1 MTPLRRQMIE
11 DMIARGF
18 SPATQK
24 SYLRAVT
31 ELARFH
37 GKSPDQLTP
46 REVQRFLVH
55 LLEERG
61 LSWGSSNV
69 HVHGLRFFY
78 RCHPR
83 P

>member
-1 MTPLRRQMIE
+1 M
-11 DMIARGF
+11 
-18 SPATQK
+18 
-24 SYLRAVT
+24 RAVT

-37 GKSPDQLTP
+37 DKSPDQLRP

-69 HVHGLRFFY
+69 HVHGLTNPAAERLI
-78 RCHPR
+78 PKVLDNDS
-83 P
+83 